1 MQMGITKT
9 KQDMEK
15 QITEPTPE
23 QQRFM
28 LTGEQKVKMAAL
40 AKAFEECRK
49 AGIQFFITDGENA
62 LMAYNTTDYDTGPT
76 SGDNLSGE
84 WVEQTD
90 EHGNKRN
97 VFVQTPDERKQ
108 EWDEI
113 PTEVCDRIEGGPLD
127 VDFIS
132 WGCCCEG
139 LFAHRRYL
147 PRVTEPEEMEFYS
160 IESDGQGGKQIHIL
174 GYTYASDNNTKD
186 YWRVAEGSFMIFPLQ
201 EFIDNLKQDEDH
213 VNNLWCDAKQYEG
226 EYTDEQVVDIINHY
240 FNGRTANRRLHYSEI
255 TIDTPC
261 GDYIA

>member
-1 MQMGITKT
+1 
-9 KQDMEK
+9 MEK

-40 AKAFEECRK
+40 AKAFDVCRK

-97 VFVQTPDERKQ
+97 VFVRTPDEKRE

-160 IESDGQGGKQIHIL
+160 IEPDGNGGKQIHVL
-174 GYTYASDNNTKD
+174 GYSYT
-186 YWRVAEGSFMIFPLQ
+186 EG
-201 EFIDNLKQDEDH
+201 IDNGKGPWRLVEYTGFIEPLGELIEHLKQDGDYVDNHASEL
-213 VNNLWCDAKQYEG
+213 NQYIGDFTEEG
-226 EYTDEQVVDIINHY
+226 MVDVINH
-240 FNGRTANRRLHYSEI
+240 FFDGRTANRRLHYSEI